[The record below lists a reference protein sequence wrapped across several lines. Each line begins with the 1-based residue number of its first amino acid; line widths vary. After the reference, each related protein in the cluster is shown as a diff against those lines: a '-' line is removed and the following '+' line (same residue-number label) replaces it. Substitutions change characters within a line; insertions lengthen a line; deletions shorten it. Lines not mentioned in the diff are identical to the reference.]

1 MNHRNTLNT
10 RLLPLSIL
18 ISSLVSGGAM
28 AAHTTPTGDFQRV
41 ANGGSFQV
49 ISNSQ
54 ITGNK
59 THPVSL
65 IESMF
70 PANQPVTEE
79 MKNQAKQD
87 LTDLKKS
94 LDEEIARLQ
103 SLPIPPQA
111 NDKEL
116 IKIKASFESKIQ
128 FLEAV
133 VAYTE
138 DQNQGNLD
146 NLNKELK
153 NTVTNSITSHSAA
166 GQFTAEEIQSLVGAA
181 LANDMSAL
189 PPTVAQKVEGI
200 KQQQQ
205 AEYNMFDKL
214 QSFVA
219 QKVLTAEQA
228 EKLKQ
233 NVKDKYEK
241 LNAQAVA
248 KTVRDEA
255 KEDEVK
261 AIRKKVNAQI
271 ALVMLKRETIK
282 TEASKTEAEKK
293 SSTLNTEKEK
303 AIKAV
308 NSNWSASTPD
318 IEIELET
325 LINANG
331 TEKDKAEIALKAI
344 KEAKDAEQEAQEASD
359 KHTTATA
366 AVTAQDAEYTQTQTA
381 RADAA
386 SKLQTKTAELTT
398 ATSAVTQ
405 LSSLA
410 NPTADV
416 PAFEQTIAKNL
427 QQDVAADTVAV
438 NTNVAGGTQNVADK
452 GKILNSAITEDGI
465 INLAI
470 GAQAH
475 HTEVNKGTLNNNGGT
490 DFNTIIH
497 DGGALIL
504 KGEKV
509 AGTAGVKD
517 TIHIADS
524 FDAKISE
531 GGKAVVGEYAE
542 IHNLHSTGGE
552 VALHK
557 GALAQNTQIN
567 GGTLTIAA
575 GATAKNTTL
584 ISTTLDLVEGA
595 TADNTQ
601 VHKDAHFTLKAK
613 AKTSG
618 THVNNDGKFTLEQ
631 GSSATLSYVTDGEMT
646 VNDGASIN
654 DTNLVGDTAELI
666 LQSGANATDTKVHE
680 GGVLTIESGA
690 TATNTQ
696 LHSSE
701 LELNAGATAND
712 TKLYDGAQ
720 FTLLENAKTKDT
732 YIHDGTF
739 TVNANAEA
747 ENTRIAGG
755 KFNLMA
761 RAQAHKL
768 MVESGEALIAGT
780 LMGATSLN
788 GGVTTFEKTAKVSG
802 NIKAAKD
809 SIIHVYNG
817 ATTNNADLSLA
828 GNMVL
833 LNPTPVAARMNAR
846 AAFAGHNGKP
856 TQFAF
861 KDVKL
866 AGGTVDMSQSN
877 AQLTMA
883 SLAGKGHFNLGST
896 LNNHSSAPL
905 QVTGNAEGTFDIQI
919 NNSGV
924 VPTNLNVMDV
934 QGDNRANVKLA
945 NGPVDLGSYQHTLVS
960 DANGGYK
967 LVANKEVLTP
977 GSAGALA
984 VANTTPVIFDAE
996 LSSIQNRLNKQSTAA
1011 NESGVWVTYL
1021 NNNYQVKGTAANF
1034 NQKLNGLTFG
1044 GDKAIEL
1051 GNGVLSLGGFAS
1063 RSSSNIKSDYQS
1075 SGSVESNSL
1084 GAYAQYRA
1092 SEGYYFNTVL
1102 KTNQFKQN
1110 LSVTSKGN
1118 NASGTTNFSGLGL
1131 AVKAGKHINVD
1142 AMYISP
1148 YVGLSSFTAGKS
1160 KQKLSNGMEIEN
1172 QGSRTTT
1179 GTLGLNTGYRFV
1191 LNSGVEIAPYSSLS
1205 WAHDI
1210 SARNDVIINNEKFD
1224 NSQKGSRANAAVGL
1238 NVNLTRNLS
1247 INSEVALSKG
1257 KKVETPMTINL
1268 GVAYTF

>member
-28 AAHTTPTGDFQRV
+28 AAIAPEFDRNNYTPVQAGAPVTDETKWSDMIKGEIQLIKNQISKSAQKQDAAKDKLAKNTEYEGYQNTLALHKDAEVNSQSAITAVTNGVQEVNTDIEVLAEKNLGSQNGSATSDKEKALVGINSDQYKSTVEGLIKAVREKQVAYHDALETEKAQAKADAKNTDFTDLTTAKEAFAAAIKALEETTLGTNEKLKIDYAVELDEFYEEIGFEANKTALENAQKEIETFKELVIKKEAAAANFDLFTAATDYLDNPDNKGNKLNSAQKFINELQADIAEKVIQRYEVNKTALTPTKGTATINDGELAENEVVDVDDQTIKT
-41 ANGGSFQV
+41 GG
-49 ISNSQ
+49 
-54 ITGNK
+54 
-59 THPVSL
+59 
-65 IESMF
+65 
-70 PANQPVTEE
+70 
-79 MKNQAKQD
+79 
-87 LTDLKKS
+87 
-94 LDEEIARLQ
+94 
-103 SLPIPPQA
+103 
-111 NDKEL
+111 
-116 IKIKASFESKIQ
+116 ASFKNHIISKIQ
-128 FLEAV
+128 TVEKDAIAV
-133 VAYTE
+133 
-138 DQNQGNLD
+138 
-146 NLNKELK
+146 
-153 NTVTNSITSHSAA
+153 
-166 GQFTAEEIQSLVGAA
+166 
-181 LANDMSAL
+181 
-189 PPTVAQKVEGI
+189 
-200 KQQQQ
+200 
-205 AEYNMFDKL
+205 
-214 QSFVA
+214 
-219 QKVLTAEQA
+219 
-228 EKLKQ
+228 
-233 NVKDKYEK
+233 
-241 LNAQAVA
+241 
-248 KTVRDEA
+248 
-255 KEDEVK
+255 
-261 AIRKKVNAQI
+261 
-271 ALVMLKRETIK
+271 
-282 TEASKTEAEKK
+282 
-293 SSTLNTEKEK
+293 SSTISGLNGKQ
-303 AIKAV
+303 V
-308 NSNWSASTPD
+308 
-318 IEIELET
+318 LEVGSQAKGT
-325 LINANG
+325 VIN
-331 TEKDKAEIALKAI
+331 
-344 KEAKDAEQEAQEASD
+344 
-359 KHTTATA
+359 
-366 AVTAQDAEYTQTQTA
+366 QDALLE
-381 RADAA
+381 
-386 SKLQTKTAELTT
+386 
-398 ATSAVTQ
+398 
-405 LSSLA
+405 
-410 NPTADV
+410 
-416 PAFEQTIAKNL
+416 
-427 QQDVAADTVAV
+427 
-438 NTNVAGGTQNVADK
+438 
-452 GKILNSAITEDGI
+452 
-465 INLAI
+465 
-470 GAQAH
+470 
-475 HTEVNKGTLNNNGGT
+475 NNGGT
-490 DFNTIIH
+490 DFNTIIN

-517 TIHIADS
+517 TIHIAGS

-595 TADNTQ
+595 TADKTQ

-1084 GAYAQYRA
+1084 GAYAQYQA